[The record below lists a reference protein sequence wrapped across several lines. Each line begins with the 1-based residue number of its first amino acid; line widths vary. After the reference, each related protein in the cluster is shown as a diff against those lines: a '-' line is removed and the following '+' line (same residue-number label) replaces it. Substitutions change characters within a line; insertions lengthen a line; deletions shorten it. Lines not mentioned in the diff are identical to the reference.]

1 MPFAADLAPGAGRLD
16 ERRWA
21 LVGREIRREL
31 ASRQIPAV
39 VGTLSH
45 ERHLAGVAGLG
56 APGRRVTLGDTVA
69 AAVRRAVHRTDADAE
84 VVVCAGRLGPSWRE
98 LATALR
104 ETVAALPAMRR
115 ATAEP
120 WHDVSGP
127 NLRRLLW
134 TLRDEPA
141 LADFIEQRLA
151 PLRAHDA
158 RHRGQL
164 VNTLEVFC
172 AHGGH
177 KTETAKALHLNRQ
190 SLYKRLARIEA
201 LLEAQLTDEDTLLGL
216 HLALRARHVLDDA
229 ALAPRPGSS
238 A

>member
-1 MPFAADLAPGAGRLD
+1 
-16 ERRWA
+16 
-21 LVGREIRREL
+21 
-31 ASRQIPAV
+31 
-39 VGTLSH
+39 
-45 ERHLAGVAGLG
+45 
-56 APGRRVTLGDTVA
+56 
-69 AAVRRAVHRTDADAE
+69 

-104 ETVAALPAMRR
+104 ETVAALPAMRS
-115 ATAEP
+115 AAAEP

-141 LADFIEQRLA
+141 LADFIDQRLA
-151 PLRAHDA
+151 PLREYDA
-158 RHRGQL
+158 RHSGQL

-177 KTETAKALHLNRQ
+177 KTETAQALHLKRQ

-229 ALAPRPGSS
+229 AFSGPRSGGG
-238 A
+238 